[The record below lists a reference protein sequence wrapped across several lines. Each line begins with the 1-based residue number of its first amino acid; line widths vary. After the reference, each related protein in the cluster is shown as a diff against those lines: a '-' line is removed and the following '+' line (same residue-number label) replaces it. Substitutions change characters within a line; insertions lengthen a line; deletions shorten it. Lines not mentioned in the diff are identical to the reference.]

1 MTAPATF
8 AGEQRADIKVQ
19 FTEPRNRLTVAFRLI
34 LVIPHA
40 IIVGLWSYAVLFAA
54 VGQWFVVLFTGKR
67 NRGIWEFCNN
77 WLGYAGRVY
86 TYEFLLHDEWPPIGE
101 DRINSTP
108 TRYTFQGSEDAN
120 RLTNALRIIW
130 AIPAMII
137 WYLVALAIFF
147 VAIASGFAIVFT
159 GRHPKGMWDFL
170 HRGTRYYL
178 QFMSYTLLMTD
189 AYPSWSAAEAPT
201 PPVTTDSRT
210 LPGSPLPPPG

>member
-8 AGEQRADIKVQ
+8 ASNQRADIQVQ

-40 IIVGLWSYAVLFAA
+40 IIVGLWSYAVLLAA

-67 NRGIWEFCNN
+67 SRGIWEFCNN

-108 TRYTFQGSEDAN
+108 TRYTVQGGEDAN
-120 RLTNALRIIW
+120 RSPTRSASSGRSLR
-130 AIPAMII
+130 
-137 WYLVALAIFF
+137 
-147 VAIASGFAIVFT
+147 
-159 GRHPKGMWDFL
+159 
-170 HRGTRYYL
+170 
-178 QFMSYTLLMTD
+178 
-189 AYPSWSAAEAPT
+189 
-201 PPVTTDSRT
+201 
-210 LPGSPLPPPG
+210 